1 MKAAQVR
8 QHPRV
13 ATRDCLTSHTTRKI
27 LVYDSPDDGCC
38 YLRAKGEASDEFDF
52 TLHNAKGQVFH
63 FVKVDKCLFM
73 DESDASRCDCLLFT
87 EAISLFVE
95 FKSNRSISGRQKGR
109 KKALDQLHASIEWFQ
124 AENLLLDGETVVAI
138 VANGTRKRHPRFNS
152 NNIEK
157 TAELQEIFP
166 SLAIRYDELPFY
178 KL

>member
-1 MKAAQVR
+1 MKAEQVN

-13 ATRDCLTSHTTRKI
+13 ATKSCLTSHTARKTLI
-27 LVYDSPDDGCC
+27 YDNPDDGCC
-38 YLRAKGEASDEFDF
+38 YIRAKGEESTEFDF

-63 FVKVDKCLFM
+63 FVKVDKCLFA
-73 DESDASRCDCLLFT
+73 DEGDTSRCDCLLFT

-95 FKSNRSISGRQKGR
+95 FKSNRSFSGRQKGR
-109 KKALDQLHASIEWFQ
+109 KKALDQLQASIEWFIT
-124 AENLLLDGETVVAI
+124 ENLLITGETVAAI

-157 TAELQEIFP
+157 TAELQALFP
-166 SLAIRYDELPFY
+166 SLRIRYDELPFY